1 MQVSVDIVS
10 TLKTKSVSYSI
21 KSIIAQNPV
30 TRKGAENYLV
40 SFLSGQEGAVHLASC
55 CRNRNIWPSFREEVK
70 CTRVTLEG
78 DCFEGTKLCVCCADS
93 CQSLVQV
100 FFRFYLG
107 SSTASVALCCC
118 CCIAL

>member
-10 TLKTKSVSYSI
+10 TFKTKSVSYSI

-55 CRNRNIWPSFREEVK
+55 CQNRNIWPSFREEMR
-70 CTRVTLEG
+70 CTRVTLGG
-78 DCFEGTKLCVCCADS
+78 DCFEGTKLCVLRRQLSVTIAGI
-93 CQSLVQV
+93 
-100 FFRFYLG
+100 FRFYLG
-107 SSTASVALCCC
+107 SSTASVALCYC